1 MTSAKHAA
9 AGRHRR
15 TSRSGKAN
23 RPHEMTLMTA
33 NQPPRVA
40 AVWRTA
46 RRAAAALRAIHDEH
60 ALMWD
65 LFWHPAGQA
74 RRDRP

>member
-1 MTSAKHAA
+1 
-9 AGRHRR
+9 
-15 TSRSGKAN
+15 
-23 RPHEMTLMTA
+23 MTLMTA